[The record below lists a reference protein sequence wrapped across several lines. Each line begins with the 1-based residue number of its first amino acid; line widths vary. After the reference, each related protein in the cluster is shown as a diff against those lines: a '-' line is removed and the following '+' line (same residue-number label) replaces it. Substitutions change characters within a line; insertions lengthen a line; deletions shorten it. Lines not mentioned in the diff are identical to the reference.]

1 MRVAITGASGFLG
14 RSISKYL
21 TLFGI
26 ECLNITRKDIY
37 KGFKVEDYKDTP
49 DTEIIIHLAQS
60 NNRYY
65 VNDQNEK
72 YIENNLKTT
81 SNIAKKN
88 FRKLIYLSSALVYGD
103 QFDRPRRTNEK
114 VNFYDNYSKIKIKSE
129 EIILDNKG
137 IVFRLS
143 NLYGPGMSNK
153 NVLSKIIKQV
163 KYKNSIKMFNGNS
176 VRDFVWINDV
186 NNAILKAIVS
196 NTKESIFNIGS
207 GFGISIKELINIV
220 QSIYGTNLSV
230 SYENYN
236 SPKSNIILDI
246 ANTTKNLD
254 WTPKTKILDGIKK
267 TIKYIETSKF

>member
-220 QSIYGTNLSV
+220 QSIYGTKLSV

-254 WTPKTKILDGIKK
+254 WTPKTKIREGLYHIMKSDRN
-267 TIKYIETSKF
+267 F

>member
-37 KGFKVEDYKDTP
+37 KGFKVKDYKDTP

-114 VNFYDNYSKIKIKSE
+114 VSIYDNYSKIKIKSE

-254 WTPKTKILDGIKK
+254 WTPKTKIREGLYHIMKLDRN
-267 TIKYIETSKF
+267 F